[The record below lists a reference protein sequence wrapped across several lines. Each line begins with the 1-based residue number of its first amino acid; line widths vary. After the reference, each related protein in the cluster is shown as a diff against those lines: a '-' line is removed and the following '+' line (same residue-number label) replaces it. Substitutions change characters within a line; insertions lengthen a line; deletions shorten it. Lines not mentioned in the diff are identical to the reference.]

1 MLISFDFE
9 SFQRCKNLFAEE
21 GISSGNITMHA
32 QTSSPNRQFQNSD
45 IDFDD
50 VKHQDASNCSES
62 HCSARNTKSN
72 GLRLAVRARN
82 CSKQNTSCDVECK
95 LSFKALI
102 ACGCRGRDA
111 LGVSSTQCSELNEGK
126 ENDRKEGL

>member
-72 GLRLAVRARN
+72 GLRLAVRARI
-82 CSKQNTSCDVECK
+82 QI
-95 LSFKALI
+95 ALNKTRP
-102 ACGCRGRDA
+102 AMSSANSQSMRWLHVAAESATLWEFHLPSA
-111 LGVSSTQCSELNEGK
+111 L
-126 ENDRKEGL
+126 D